1 LQTSGPE
8 KGGSLISPCPTR
20 PCSSHADPNLG
31 CQDVRI
37 DVILA
42 NQELNLSKRNANV
55 AILATDKP
63 PEHLVGQRAATI
75 AGGQG
80 KRQPSQAELDAA
92 RFQGSLV
99 AETAAK

>member
-8 KGGSLISPCPTR
+8 EGGSLISPCLTR
-20 PCSSHADPNLG
+20 PCSSYADPNR
-31 CQDVRI
+31 QRHDVRL
-37 DVILA
+37 DVFLA
-42 NQELNLSKRNANV
+42 NHELSLSKRDADV